1 MTDIHPDVQKMIDNG
16 VFSYTPVDGWV
27 YGFIDGKGW
36 GASGWMPPL
45 PEPEFPKQTER
56 RNRRVSLNTTI
67 SDIAKRLGVSTA
79 SVSQFEFGRIQWDE
93 GLIDTYDDI
102 LDQIEEEQKVP
113 SLFLYQVKNQSG
125 KELDITG
132 HSFINAAHKF
142 SLAVG
147 IGKVDLLVGMIMA
160 DPLFCRS
167 FIVNQSGKQIDTYT
181 VQLLRS
187 VT

>member
-27 YGFIDGKGW
+27 YGFMDGKGW

-56 RNRRVSLNTTI
+56 RNRRASLNTTI

-79 SVSQFEFGRIQWDE
+79 SASQFEFGRIQWDE

-113 SLFLYQVKNQSG
+113 SLFLYGVSNQG
-125 KELDITG
+125 GRQMEITG

-142 SLAVG
+142 SLAEGV
-147 IGKVDLLVGMIMA
+147 GKVTLLVGMTMA
-160 DPLFCRS
+160 DPSYNRS
-167 FIVNQSGKQIDTYT
+167 FIVNKEDKTIDTYA
-181 VQLLRS
+181 VHLIRS